1 MGLSERCMVVP
12 KILGVDI
19 GSLTIKAATYSP
31 SSAEAEELEVISHE
45 RQPVQ
50 RALSLIERFLCREEI
65 SGLAITG
72 DSGESL
78 AKALNVYYINPYLAS
93 AETNMRFFPHLRTI
107 LNTGASSS
115 YLIKI
120 REDGEGKPRLDDII
134 LPPHCSAGTGSFLD
148 QSASRFGYSIEEFG
162 RLALRSKNP
171 ENISGTCAVFAGSD
185 MIDKQQKGARRED
198 IAAGLHYALIRY
210 LLGTLSRGHK
220 LEGPYSFQGGVAAN
234 AGMVK
239 ALEDI
244 LSSSGSRVKLF
255 IPEYHRSMSA
265 IGAAILVGQKMSE
278 TEFFLQKAHTKKCL
292 MKAASIIHELS
303 TFHDIR
309 LPPLLLN
316 EKIMIRKGR
325 VDELPFSSDKIPV
338 HVGVD
343 VGSVSTGVAV
353 LYFPED
359 AHERDWK
366 LLGKKYLPT
375 QSNPIGAVTRA
386 LREISAQFG
395 PKISV
400 EEISV
405 TGSGRKLI
413 ANYLGGVMDVN
424 EITAHRTGA
433 QTIAER
439 TGVTVDEIFEIGGQ
453 DSKYIKGIEHFD
465 MNKSCAAGTG
475 SFIEEQ
481 AKQLGVKIQDFAPCA
496 LYAECPVSFGNKKC
510 TVFIEEE
517 LAARQEHQSTDDL
530 LASVAYAVAENY
542 LNQFKIG
549 DRTGKTI
556 FFQGGVALNKAVVV
570 ALQHQTKANLIVPEH
585 NEVMGAIGAAIYAK
599 RHYSGRTNFIGLEK
613 IKKRDYALD
622 SFLCEGCVN
631 LCHVSQVSTNDGM
644 ILYGGDRCE
653 KYSLSTGRRQK
664 SETTAPDLFKER
676 EQLLSEDFGKPGK
689 MSQGYRPLVGI
700 PRLFSQYYDYF
711 PLWRTFFEELG
722 LEVLIS
728 GKTNKKVIARSQGSV
743 VAETCFPAEIAY
755 GHLKE
760 LVEKDVDYI
769 FFPCLI
775 DGPQTRWK
783 ERKTHFCTL
792 SQNMP
797 FAATCTLPELSTMED
812 RILRPAIHLHDE
824 KNNLEE
830 EMIKVT
836 KKIGKTK
843 REAKAALQA
852 GLEAFSRFEKKLKER
867 GEEIFSSLDK
877 HRFPVVVVGRSYVL
891 EDPGINCDLPRMMLK
906 AGAFPVPLD
915 YLPLDDVD
923 ISDVQNLA
931 NWTYYHRIM
940 RGAEIVRTNPK
951 LNSVFFSVF
960 SCGPDAF
967 LEEFYREALGGKPF
981 LGIEVG
987 KTTAPAHIQTRV
999 EAFMDNIRERRN
1011 MKQEYKKTGFVI
1023 HIPHKRRILYVPR
1036 MDDDVP
1042 VFCEALKL
1050 ISIEARSL
1058 DLSTS
1063 ESLATANR
1071 YIPEKTCLPVR
1082 MTAGDYLHFLMTTD
1096 EDPGDIAF
1104 FNNQADGACRQKVY
1118 SLLQELVFR
1127 RMGFHNIPVIT
1138 PVPGKTAGYIR
1149 KLELINGGQRLNKI
1163 DIARFFVRF
1172 WQSITANESIRQ
1184 LVLSRRP
1191 YEIQKG
1197 SVDKAYSAGLEEFCK
1212 TITKGNI
1219 KKGALDFLDRI
1230 TRVPVNERLD
1240 RVNIGIVGEGYARI
1254 HGPSNHF
1261 AIRCLE
1267 ELGAVTVLPMASSYL
1282 NYALENAARS
1292 RGTWF
1297 LKCIKAIR
1305 ERIEHKIVKPI
1316 MSSLVFPEASARE
1329 VIDEAEEFT
1338 DPRLAS
1344 EAVEGIGTAS
1354 LYSRSGRIHGV
1365 LNLIPAHCMA
1375 GSALQCYLE
1384 KLHRDSGIPVLTISL
1399 DGIYDKAFKLN
1410 LEVLVH
1416 KAKLFSSFLETRGF
1430 SE

>member
-1 MGLSERCMVVP
+1 MGLSERWIDMP
-12 KILGVDI
+12 KILGVDL
-19 GSLTIKAATYSP
+19 GSLTIKAATYAP
-31 SSAEAEELEVISHE
+31 SCAEAKELEVIPHE

-50 RALSLIERFLCREEI
+50 EALSLIKRFLGLREI
-65 SGLAITG
+65 VGLAITG

-93 AETNMRFFPHLRTI
+93 AEANIRFFPHLRTI
-107 LNTGASSS
+107 LNIGASSS
-115 YLIKI
+115 YLIKL
-120 REDGEGKPRLDDII
+120 REDEEGNPGLDDII

-148 QSASRFGYSIEEFG
+148 QSASRFGYSIREFG
-162 RLALRSKNP
+162 LLALRSKNP

-198 IAAGLHYALIRY
+198 IAAGLHNALIRY
-210 LLGTLSRGHK
+210 LLGTLSRGQK

-239 ALEDI
+239 AFEDI

-265 IGAAILVGQKMSE
+265 IGAAILASQKMSE
-278 TEFFLQKAHTKKCL
+278 NEFSLQKAHTKKCL
-292 MKAASIIHELS
+292 KKAASIIHELS
-303 TFHDIR
+303 RPHDIR
-309 LPPLLLN
+309 LPPLLTN

-338 HVGVD
+338 YVGVD

-353 LYFPED
+353 LYFPKD
-359 AHERDWK
+359 AHERNWN

-375 QSNPIGAVTRA
+375 QSNPLGAVTRA
-386 LREISAQFG
+386 LREINTELG

-413 ANYLGGVMDVN
+413 ADYLGGVMDVN

-433 QTIAER
+433 QSIAER
-439 TGVTVDEIFEIGGQ
+439 TGVTVDEIIEIGGQ

-496 LYAECPVSFGNKKC
+496 LHAERPVSFGNKKC
-510 TVFIEEE
+510 AVFIEEE

-530 LASVAYAVAENY
+530 LASAAYAVAENY

-549 DRTGKTI
+549 DRSGKTI
-556 FFQGGVALNKAVVV
+556 FFQGGVALNEAVVV

-585 NEVMGAIGAAIYAK
+585 NEVMGAIGAAIHAK
-599 RHYSGRTNFIGLEK
+599 QHYSGRTNFIGLGK
-613 IKKRDYALD
+613 IEKRDYALD
-622 SFLCEGCVN
+622 SFSCEGCAN

-653 KYSLSTGRRQK
+653 KYSLSTGRKRK
-664 SETTAPDLFKER
+664 SKPAAPDLFKER
-676 EQLLSEDFGKPGK
+676 EQLLSEDFGRPGK
-689 MSQGYRPLVGI
+689 ITQDSRPLVGI

-711 PLWRTFFEELG
+711 PLWRTFFEALG
-722 LEVLIS
+722 LKVVTS
-728 GKTNKKVIARSQGSV
+728 GKTNQKIIARSQESV
-743 VAETCFPAEIAY
+743 VAETCFPAEMAY

-760 LVEKDVDYI
+760 LVDRDVDYI

-775 DGPQTRWK
+775 DSPQTRWK

-812 RILRPAIHLHDE
+812 RVLRPAIHLHE
-824 KNNLEE
+824 RKNNLEE
-830 EMIKVT
+830 EMIRVA

-843 REAKAALQA
+843 KEAKAALQA
-852 GLEAFSRFEKKLKER
+852 GLQVFSRFEKKLKER
-867 GEEIFSSLDK
+867 GRDVIFNLDK

-923 ISDVQNLA
+923 ISDVQTLA
-931 NWTYYHRIM
+931 NWSYYHRIM
-940 RGAEIVRTNPK
+940 RGAEIVRTNAR
-951 LNSVFFSVF
+951 LNSIFFSVF

-967 LEEFYREALGGKPF
+967 LEEFYREALGGKPY

-999 EAFMDNIRERRN
+999 EAFMDNIRDRRN
-1011 MKQEYKKTGFVI
+1011 MQQAYRKTGFVT
-1023 HIPHKRRILYVPR
+1023 HIPRKRRILYVPR
-1036 MDDDVP
+1036 MDEDVP

-1050 ISIEARSL
+1050 IGIEARAL
-1058 DLSTS
+1058 DLSTP
-1063 ESLATANR
+1063 ESLAAANR

-1118 SLLQELVFR
+1118 SLLQEFVFR
-1127 RMGFHNIPVIT
+1127 RLGFDTIPVIT
-1138 PVPGKTAGYIR
+1138 PVPGKTAGYIG
-1149 KLELINGGQRLNKI
+1149 KLELINGGQSLNKI
-1163 DIARFFVRF
+1163 DIVRFFVRF

-1184 LVLSRRP
+1184 LVLTRRP
-1191 YEIQKG
+1191 YEIQEG
-1197 SVDKAYSAGLEEFCK
+1197 SVDEAYSAGLEEFCK
-1212 TITKGNI
+1212 VIVRGNI

-1230 TRVPVNERLD
+1230 TRVPVKKRRD
-1240 RVNIGIVGEGYARI
+1240 RVTIGIVGEGYART

-1282 NYALENAARS
+1282 NYALENAGRNSGA
-1292 RGTWF
+1292 WF
-1297 LKCIKAIR
+1297 LKCIKAIQ
-1305 ERIEHKIVKPI
+1305 ECIEHKIVKPI
-1316 MSSLVFPEASARE
+1316 LPALVFPEASAGE
-1329 VIDEAEEFT
+1329 VIDEAAEFT

-1354 LYSRSGRIHGV
+1354 LYRRSGRIHGV
-1365 LNLIPAHCMA
+1365 LNLMPAHCMA

-1416 KAKLFSSFLETRGF
+1416 KAKIFSSQRVD
-1430 SE
+1430 SHAH